1 MMPWSVNAY
10 ALVAVLPLLIE
21 VPLALFAWR
30 RRDVPAASPLAL
42 LSLALVEWS
51 FFYALELGS
60 TRAEWIYFFV
70 RLEYIGISLVS
81 PFFFLLAARHTG
93 NVTWAAPRRLA
104 LLLLV
109 PMVSIIIVWT
119 PLSSWMWRSMSV
131 EQAGSLVFFA
141 SEHHWWFWVHT
152 AYAYTLNLIATWILM
167 RSLIRYPS
175 LYRGQAASLLI
186 VVSMPWLGNLLYL
199 TGLNPVPRLDLTPFM
214 FGISTA
220 AMAFGIFRFRLIDL
234 MPIASDMVLENMS
247 DGVIVVDAQSRVV
260 DINPVAASWLGQTP
274 GGLRGKSTQE
284 IFASWPQVLERFRQV
299 ESGQLSFEV
308 ETGEEKRY
316 FEVRVSPLHGGRS
329 TPMVGRVFIVR
340 DVSDERR
347 LRAELEQANRYQ
359 QVLNALLQ
367 LAQQSRSLPAFLEQA
382 LDTILELPWLAIEQK
397 GGIFLMEGEPPHLAL
412 KVNRGLAEPLRTL
425 CARVRV
431 GQCLCGLAAQSRQI
445 QFASGVDHRHET
457 TYPQMPP
464 HGHYNVPIMHGE
476 AVLGVMVLYLSA
488 GYRSQPDE
496 IGSLQ
501 VIADALCAI
510 IEQKHADEV
519 VRRHALTFASLAE
532 SVIITDL
539 EGRIV
544 DANPAT
550 EHMFGYARE
559 ELLGQR
565 ANLWHHPDE
574 KKRLSEEILHGLEE
588 QERWEGEIRF
598 VRKDGRTGWAE
609 IVVVPL
615 LDDEGRRIAS
625 IGVSRDITERKE
637 ARMALEAQKRLF
649 ENLVAVARATATY
662 PTLKATLRNALDV
675 AVQITSAQRS
685 SIFLLDSDH
694 RVTSSILA
702 RGQADEAQEKS
713 LVGTVMDKGLAGWI
727 AEHQESALIP
737 DARLDDRWLTLP
749 DQPYEARSVL
759 AVPIQATGV
768 LLGILT
774 LMHAEVGHFTEE
786 HLHLMEAAA
795 DQMVLALRN
804 AQMFEE
810 QYRLAAELADAR
822 DAAEAASRAKG
833 MFLANM
839 SHELRTPL
847 NAIIGYGELLAEEIQ
862 EAGLPDLVED
872 ASRIGRAGRQLLEL
886 INDVLDFS
894 KIEAGKM
901 SLYIETFPIA
911 PLVQQ
916 VVDTVK
922 PLIERNVN
930 RMKVQIALDLPM
942 MRADQTKVRQIL
954 LNLTSNAAKF
964 TEDGEINL
972 RVAPHSDDQVC
983 FVVQDTGIGMSQ
995 EQIENLF
1002 QPFTQADASTTRK
1015 YGGTGLGLAISRHLC
1030 EMMGG
1035 RVEVESSPGAGSTFK
1050 VFLPLVVKAE
1060 GK

>member
-1 MMPWSVNAY
+1 MPWSINGYVV
-10 ALVAVLPLLIE
+10 VAVLPLLIE

-30 RRDVPAASPLAL
+30 RRDVPAAFPLAL

-60 TRAEWIYFFV
+60 TSAEWIYFFV
-70 RLEYIGISLVS
+70 RLEYIGISLVA

-93 NVTWAAPRRLA
+93 NVTWTAPRRIA

-109 PMVSIIIVWT
+109 PAVSILIVWT
-119 PLSSWMWRSMSV
+119 PLSTWMWTSMDV
-131 EQAGSLVFFA
+131 EQAGTQIFFI
-141 SEHHWWFWVHT
+141 SEHGWWFWVHT
-152 AYAYTLNLIATWILM
+152 AYAYVLNLIAAWILM
-167 RSLIRYPS
+167 RSLVRYPN

-186 VVSMPWLGNLLYL
+186 AVAMPWIGNLLYL

-220 AMAFGIFRFRLIDL
+220 SMAFGIFRFRLIDL

-260 DINPVAASWLGQTP
+260 DINPVAASWLGQPP
-274 GGLRGKSTQE
+274 GGIRGKSTQE
-284 IFASWPQVLERFRQV
+284 IFAPWPQVLTRFRQV
-299 ESGQLSFEV
+299 DSGQLSFEV
-308 ETGEEKRY
+308 ETGEETRY
-316 FEVRVSPLHGGRS
+316 FEVRVSPLHGGRFMPS
-329 TPMVGRVFIVR
+329 VGRVFIVR

-347 LRAELEQANRYQ
+347 LRAELETANRYQ
-359 QVLNALLQ
+359 QVLNDLLH
-367 LAQQSRSLPAFLEQA
+367 LAQSTRSVQSFLDAA
-382 LDTILELPWLAIEQK
+382 LDVLLSVSWLSVESK
-397 GGIFLMEGEPPHLAL
+397 GGVFLMEGEPPHLAL
-412 KVNRGLAEPLRTL
+412 KVNRNLAEPLQSL
-425 CARVRV
+425 CARVPV
-431 GQCLCGLAAQSRQI
+431 GRCLCGMAAESGQI
-445 QFASGVDHRHET
+445 QFAAGVDHRHEIV
-457 TYPQMPP
+457 YPGMPA
-464 HGHYNVPIMHGE
+464 HGHYNIPLKRGE
-476 AVLGVMVLYLSA
+476 RVLGVLVLYLPA
-488 GYRSQPDE
+488 GHESQPDE
-496 IGSLQ
+496 IGFLQ
-501 VIADALCAI
+501 VAADTIATL
-510 IEQKHADEV
+510 IEQKRADEV

-550 EHMFGYARE
+550 ERMFGYTRD

-565 ANLWHHPDE
+565 ANLWHHPEE
-574 KKRLSEEILHGLEE
+574 KERLSQEILTGLE
-588 QERWEGEIRF
+588 QDGRWSGEIRF

-675 AVQITSAQRS
+675 AVQITGAQRS
-685 SIFLLDSDH
+685 SLFLLDKDR
-694 RVTSSILA
+694 RVTASILA
-702 RGQADEAQEKS
+702 RGQADEAQAKS

-727 AEHQESALIP
+727 AEYQQSALIS
-737 DARLDDRWLTLP
+737 DTRLDDRWLTLP

-759 AVPIQATGV
+759 GVPIRAGGV

-795 DQMVLALRN
+795 DQMALALRN

-810 QYRLAAELADAR
+810 QYRLAAELAEAR

-847 NAIIGYGELLAEEIQ
+847 NAIIGYGELLAEEIE

-872 ASRIGRAGRQLLEL
+872 ARRIGRAGRQLLEL

-901 SLYIETFPIA
+901 SLYLETFPIA

-916 VVDTVK
+916 VVDTAK
-922 PLIERNVN
+922 PLVERNAN
-930 RMKVQIALDLPM
+930 RVKVQIAPDLPM

-954 LNLTSNAAKF
+954 LNLLSNAAKF
-964 TEDGEINL
+964 TENGEINL
-972 RVAPHSDDQVC
+972 HVTRHDDGQVC
-983 FVVQDTGIGMSQ
+983 FMVQDTGIGMSE

-1035 RVEVESSPGAGSTFK
+1035 RIEVKSSLGVGSVFQ
-1050 VFLPLVVKAE
+1050 VFLPLIVEAE